1 MVKVHPDAMEL
12 FEQIR
17 QFHTKEELD
26 LFLLSATGHYQVSI
40 GSKNTGVYDHRDFML
55 AYADD
60 RCGVEIRCDGEH
72 PFMRVENFP
81 EGRYET

>member
-1 MVKVHPDAMEL
+1 MVKVHPNAVEL
-12 FEQIR
+12 FDQIR

-26 LFLLSATGHYQVSI
+26 LFLQCTTGKYEVAIS
-40 GSKNTGVYDHRDFML
+40 SKNTGVYDADEFML

-60 RCGVEIRCDGEH
+60 KCGVEIRCDGEP

>member
-1 MVKVHPDAMEL
+1 MVVVHPRAMAL
-12 FEQIR
+12 FEQIKHFR
-17 QFHTKEELD
+17 TKDELD
-26 LFLLSATGHYQVSI
+26 LFLQCTAVKYDVKIS
-40 GSKNTGVYDHRDFML
+40 SKNTGVYDHTDFML

-60 RCGVEIRCDGEH
+60 KCGVEIRCDGAH

>member
-1 MVKVHPDAMEL
+1 MVKVHPDAVEL
-12 FEQIR
+12 FDQIR

-26 LFLLSATGHYQVSI
+26 LFLQCTADKYEVSI
-40 GSKNTGVYDHRDFML
+40 GSKNTGVYDHTDFMI

-60 RCGVEIRCDGEH
+60 ECGVEIRCDGEP
-72 PFMRVENFP
+72 PFMRVDNFP